1 MMNKKITLLAVL
13 FFCFVS
19 YVMGQEITITGQ
31 VKDQQ
36 GLPLPGVSVR
46 IKGTNLGTSTE
57 ANGAY
62 KVKAKADAI
71 LTFSF
76 IGFKTIEEPINNRT
90 TINATLSEDN
100 NKLNE
105 VIVVGYGT
113 TTKKD
118 LTTAVVS
125 VSSKDLENQPI
136 TNPLQAIQ
144 GRAAGVQVT
153 SQSGKPGAGVAVSI
167 RGNTSIRN

>member
-1 MMNKKITLLAVL
+1 
-13 FFCFVS
+13 
-19 YVMGQEITITGQ
+19 MGQEITISGQ

-46 IKGTNLGTSTE
+46 VKNSNLGVSTE
-57 ANGAY
+57 SNGTF
-62 KVKAKADAI
+62 KLKAKADAI

-76 IGFKTIEEPINNRT
+76 IGFKAIEEPVNNRT
-90 TINATLSEDN
+90 TLTITLSEDD

-144 GRAAGVQVT
+144 EEPPGFRFLHNLANQAQV
-153 SQSGKPGAGVAVSI
+153 
-167 RGNTSIRN
+167 